1 MMGRKRSICWQKA
14 ALSVH
19 DAEGKQT
26 AMDSLEKLY
35 EEKADAES
43 AAQEEADSQAQ
54 QTVAAAE
61 MVAAGDKAC
70 LEKDYVGAKVYYTM
84 AVAKYGEVADTA
96 GQEDAQKKIGCRRR
110 KVK

>member
-1 MMGRKRSICWQKA
+1 MRK
-14 ALSVH
+14 
-19 DAEGKQT
+19 
-26 AMDSLEKLY
+26 
-35 EEKADAES
+35 KADAES

-96 GQEDAQKKIGCRRR
+96 DRKMHRKIGCRRR

>member
-70 LEKDYVGAKVYYTM
+70 LEKIM
-84 AVAKYGEVADTA
+84 LE
-96 GQEDAQKKIGCRRR
+96 R
-110 KVK
+110 KFIIRWQLPSMVK

>member
-1 MMGRKRSICWQKA
+1 MMGAEEKYLLAKKA

-19 DAEGKQT
+19 DTEGKQT

-61 MVAAGDKAC
+61 NG
-70 LEKDYVGAKVYYTM
+70 GS
-84 AVAKYGEVADTA
+84 G
-96 GQEDAQKKIGCRRR
+96 R
-110 KVK
+110 